1 MKTFYD
7 VLKINENATADEIVN
22 AYNILKEKYR
32 ENLKDPFNSDKAEE
46 LLKKLEIAFKVLGNE
61 ENRKAYDRDLSN
73 ARANELMNNLQK
85 NTDTYNEEVQKK
97 EELKQKEVEEIKKK
111 ESEQKVDDE
120 ELQKEK
126 QAKLKFVQNEIEK
139 QIQEQQKQL
148 KIERKNRKK
157 IEENKAQ
164 EYRSYLRSIGL
175 NVQEPL
181 TVKRFFKILIA
192 TVIVLLVVIFIF
204 QIPVVK
210 NAILNSESLKSF
222 LELFK

>member
-22 AYNILKEKYR
+22 AYNKLKEKYR

-46 LLKKLEIAFKVLGNE
+46 LLKRLEIAFKVLGNE
-61 ENRKAYDRDLSN
+61 ENRRAYDRDLSN

-85 NTDTYNEEVQKK
+85 NTDTYNE
-97 EELKQKEVEEIKKK
+97 EVEEIKKK

-157 IEENKAQ
+157 VEENKAQ